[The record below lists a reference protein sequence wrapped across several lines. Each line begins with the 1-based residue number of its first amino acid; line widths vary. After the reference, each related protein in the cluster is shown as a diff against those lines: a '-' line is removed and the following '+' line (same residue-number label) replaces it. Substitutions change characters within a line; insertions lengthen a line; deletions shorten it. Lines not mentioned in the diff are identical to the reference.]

1 MKNEI
6 KVYRTDDSDFFYKK
20 TLLHCWNVKSKM
32 DRKKLFA
39 SNDST
44 LEIMEYWIFCRA
56 PRSVAAQLRTH
67 EKKHGSYFW
76 MGTARPD
83 RTDAVQGEYSRDQI
97 VPFVMKLTAR
107 ALKEIAHYRM
117 CRKAEKPTRDFLDEL
132 KLKIA
137 EIEPYLADEMVP
149 LCVFRGGICTE
160 FQSCKNRK
168 GPEK

>member
-6 KVYRTDDSDFFYKK
+6 KVYKMGDSDFFLSK
-20 TLLHCWNVKSKM
+20 TMLHCWNIKSKM
-32 DRKKLFA
+32 NRKKIFA
-39 SNDST
+39 SNDSI
-44 LEIMEYWIFCRA
+44 LEIPEYWIFCRA

-83 RTDAVQGEYSRDQI
+83 RADAVQGEYSRNQI
-97 VPFVMKLTAR
+97 VPFVIKLTAR

-117 CRKAEKPTRDFLDEL
+117 CRKAEKPTRDFLYEL
-132 KLKIA
+132 KQKIA
-137 EIEPYLADEMVP
+137 EIEPSLADEMVP

>member
-6 KVYRTDDSDFFYKK
+6 KVYKMGDSDFFLSK
-20 TLLHCWNVKSKM
+20 TMLHCWNVKSKM
-32 DRKKLFA
+32 NRKKIFA
-39 SNDST
+39 SNDSI
-44 LEIMEYWIFCRA
+44 LEIPEYWIFCRA

-76 MGTARPD
+76 MGTSRPD
-83 RTDAVQGEYSRDQI
+83 RADAVQGEYSRDQI

-117 CRKAEKPTRDFLDEL
+117 CRKAEKPTRDFLCEL

-137 EIEPYLADEMVP
+137 EIEPCLAEEMVP

>member
-6 KVYRTDDSDFFYKK
+6 KVYRMGDSDFFLSK
-20 TLLHCWNVKSKM
+20 TILHCWNVKSKM
-32 DRKKLFA
+32 NRKKIFA
-39 SNDST
+39 SNDSI
-44 LEIMEYWIFCRA
+44 LEIPEYWIFCRA

-83 RTDAVQGEYSRDQI
+83 RADAVQGEYSRDQI

-132 KLKIA
+132 KQKIA
-137 EIEPYLADEMVP
+137 EIEPSLADEMVP
-149 LCVFRGGICTE
+149 LCIFRGGICTE

>member
-6 KVYRTDDSDFFYKK
+6 KVYKMGDSDFFLSK
-20 TLLHCWNVKSKM
+20 TMLHCWNVKSKM
-32 DRKKLFA
+32 NRKKIFA
-39 SNDST
+39 SNDSI
-44 LEIMEYWIFCRA
+44 LEIPEYWIFCRA

-83 RTDAVQGEYSRDQI
+83 RADAVQGEYSRDQI

-132 KLKIA
+132 KQKIA
-137 EIEPYLADEMVP
+137 EIEPSLADEMVP
-149 LCVFRGGICTE
+149 LCIFRGGICTE